1 MRVLLAIAVWLV
13 CVPASAAEKLAVL
26 PFDANGVDEDLQPL
40 GRGIA
45 DMLITDLQRADGVVV
60 VERRQLSQVL
70 RELELQASGFVD
82 PETALQVGQG
92 VGAQRIVTGGITA
105 AIEGMRI
112 DARLVDVASGEVID
126 AVSAAGAP
134 DDFFALEADIANQL
148 LGKLGSTVQIEQR
161 QLSLDQA
168 LQASQRLDEMEN
180 AYVDRLGNLNTYK
193 RRRLKRD
200 DLTFQTGGGDAAVST
215 VKTWAFY
222 DGGGT
227 LIAPQTVME
236 RLNDTERLAK
246 LNKHK
251 RIGRTIVWTSLGV
264 GLAACAG
271 TGIYAATGPD
281 PDRFVFGSSAYERA
295 DTRRFSALW
304 GCLLGP
310 AVGLAGAYP
319 GAMIAGR
326 QKYAGNYWELDEADE
341 AVDEHNRQLGQ
352 ELGLT
357 ERDRREADLRE

>member
-1 MRVLLAIAVWLV
+1 MRGWWMFVALWV
-13 CVPASAAEKLAVL
+13 CLPAFAAEKLAIL
-26 PFDANGVDEDLQPL
+26 PFDANGVEEDLQPL

-45 DMLITDLQRADGVVV
+45 DMLITDVQRAEGVIV
-60 VERRQLSQVL
+60 VERRQLSEVL

-82 PETALQVGQG
+82 PDTALQVGQG

-134 DDFFALEADIANQL
+134 EDFFALEADIANQL
-148 LGKLGSTVQIEQR
+148 LGRLGSDVQVQER

-180 AYVDRLGNLNTYK
+180 AYVDRLANLNKYK
-193 RRRLKRD
+193 QRRLKRD
-200 DLTFQTGGGDAAVST
+200 DLTFQTGGGDSAVST
-215 VKTWAFY
+215 IKTWAFY

-227 LIAPQTVME
+227 LIEPQTVME
-236 RLNDTERLAK
+236 RLNDEARLAQ
-246 LNKHK
+246 LQKHK
-251 RIGRTIVWTSLGV
+251 RVGNTIVWTSMGA

-271 TGIYAATGPD
+271 TAVYGVTGPD
-281 PDRFVFGSSAYERA
+281 PDLFESGSSAYDRA
-295 DTRRFSALW
+295 SNRRFLPVW
-304 GCLLGP
+304 GCLIGP
-310 AVGLAGAYP
+310 AVGLVGAYP

-326 QKYAGNYWELDEADE
+326 KKYAGNYWDLQEADE
-341 AVDEHNRQLGQ
+341 AVEQHNAGLAA
-352 ELGLT
+352 ELGLA